1 MLHIRMRK
9 NFENASH
16 SKFKYIE
23 NMFTVLD
30 FSLWTLVFLHGVSG
44 KEGNGFVPQI
54 YKTDIFHDDT
64 RGKARRSAN
73 SHTNNRDM

>member
-1 MLHIRMRK
+1 MLHTRMK
-9 NFENASH
+9 TFKMLPTVNAL
-16 SKFKYIE
+16 KYVYS
-23 NMFTVLD
+23 FRFQFVDTC
-30 FSLWTLVFLHGVSG
+30 FLHGVSG

-73 SHTNNRDM
+73 SPTNNRDM